1 MTVSEPLRAAPLT
14 PFQKL
19 GFLFLV
25 VFLFLVHARIMD
37 RFWYLHVPILT
48 YWLAVA
54 AAILTGGV
62 PRVFSSRAGV
72 FLVGMVAWMM
82 VATPF
87 SYWKGGSFETMKGMA
102 KSFLMYVVIVGLTY
116 TCRQCRQLMHT
127 MAYAATVLAIWTL
140 LVGETK
146 EGRIFL
152 PYSRYANP
160 NEMGLMMVIGLAFW
174 WYIASDPGLRPLR
187 RGLAV
192 AGVAPILGVLAR
204 TGSRT
209 AFIALAVLIVQL
221 FIKASLTGKIKVG
234 MVAVLTVVLAAA
246 FLPGHLRERYFTLFS
261 LGDVEEYGEPS
272 SEQEQRTEDLATSS
286 AQARWFLLMES
297 VRITLE
303 HPLLGAGP
311 GMFPVAQD
319 ADASRRGERGMWG
332 GTHNTYTELSSEN
345 GLPALFLYLASL
357 VCCFKLIRSLGKRGR
372 EAGSLLGADLA
383 HASFCLRVALVAY
396 SVGAFLTHLAYHMYF
411 PVMAGLTVA
420 WGLAAPAE
428 LTQAV
433 AGAESDAGGRAPA
446 RPPGAA
452 FNGDRRPWRRPAFA
466 RQSSLKNSPR

>member
-1 MTVSEPLRAAPLT
+1 MTLAEPLRAAPLT
-14 PFQKL
+14 PFQKI

-54 AAILTGGV
+54 AAVLTGGV
-62 PRVFSSRAGV
+62 LRVFSSRVGV

-102 KSFLMYVVIVGLTY
+102 KSFLMYVLIVGLTY
-116 TCRQCRQLMHT
+116 TCRQCRRLMHT
-127 MAYAATVLAIWTL
+127 LAYSVTALAIWTL
-140 LVGETK
+140 LLGETK
-146 EGRIFL
+146 EGRIYL
-152 PYSRYANP
+152 PYGRYANP
-160 NEMGLMMVIGLAFW
+160 NEMGLVMVIGLAFW
-174 WYIASDPGLRPLR
+174 WYIASDPNLHPLR

-192 AGVAPILGVLAR
+192 AGVAPMLAVLTR

-209 AFIALAVLIVQL
+209 ALIALAVLIVQL

-234 MVAVLTVVLAAA
+234 LAAMLTVALAAA
-246 FLPGHLRERYFTLFS
+246 FLPGHLKERYFILFS
-261 LGDVEEYGEPS
+261 PGDSQEYSEPS
-272 SEQEQRTEDLATSS
+272 SEQEQRTEDVATGS
-286 AQARWFLLMES
+286 AQARWALLMKS
-297 VRITLE
+297 VRITVE
-303 HPLLGAGP
+303 HPLLGVGP

-319 ADASRRGERGMWG
+319 VDASLQGGPGMWR
-332 GTHNTYTELSSEN
+332 GTHNTYTQLSSEN

-357 VCCFKLIRSLGKRGR
+357 LCCLRLIRSLGKRGR
-372 EAGSLLGADLA
+372 EAGGVLGADVA
-383 HASFCLRVALVAY
+383 HASFCLRVALLAY
-396 SVGAFLTHLAYHMYF
+396 SVGAFVTHLAYDMYY
-411 PVMAGLTVA
+411 PVLAGLTVA
-420 WGLAAPAE
+420 WGLAAPAG
-428 LTQAV
+428 LSQAV

-452 FNGDRRPWRRPAFA
+452 VNGYRPPWRRPAFA
-466 RQSSLKNSPR
+466 RQSSLKNLPR

>member
-1 MTVSEPLRAAPLT
+1 MTLAEPLRAAPLN
-14 PFQKL
+14 PFQKI

-54 AAILTGGV
+54 AAVLTGGV
-62 PRVFSSRAGV
+62 LRVFSSRVGV

-87 SYWKGGSFETMKGMA
+87 SYWKGGSFETMKGLA

-116 TCRQCRQLMHT
+116 TCHQCRRLMHT
-127 MAYAATVLAIWTL
+127 MAYSVTALAIWTL
-140 LVGETK
+140 LLGETK
-146 EGRIFL
+146 EGRLYL
-152 PYSRYANP
+152 PYSRFANP
-160 NEMGLMMVIGLAFW
+160 NEIGLMMVIGLAFW

-192 AGVAPILGVLAR
+192 AGVAPVLGVLVR
-204 TGSRT
+204 TGSR
-209 AFIALAVLIVQL
+209 AALIALAVLIVQL

-234 MVAVLTVVLAAA
+234 LVAMLTVVLAAV
-246 FLPGHLRERYFTLFS
+246 FLPGHLKERYFTLFS
-261 LGDVEEYGEPS
+261 PGSLDEYDEPTT
-272 SEQEQRTEDLATSS
+272 EQEQRMEERAVGS
-286 AQARWFLLMES
+286 AYARWALLAEG

-303 HPLLGAGP
+303 HPLLGVGP

-319 ADASRRGERGMWG
+319 ADASRRGERGMWR

-345 GLPALFLYLASL
+345 GLPALFFYLASL
-357 VCCFKLIRSLGKRGR
+357 VCCFKLMRSLGKLSR
-372 EAGSLLGADLA
+372 EASGVLGADVA

-396 SVGAFLTHLAYHMYF
+396 SVGAFLTDFAYHMYF

-433 AGAESDAGGRAPA
+433 AGAESDVGGRAPA
-446 RPPGAA
+446 RPSGAA

>member
-14 PFQKL
+14 PFQKI

-37 RFWYLHVPILT
+37 LFWYLHVPILT

-54 AAILTGGV
+54 AAILTGGML
-62 PRVFSSRAGV
+62 RVFSSRVGV
-72 FLVGMVAWMM
+72 FLVGMVAWML

-87 SYWKGGSFETMKGMA
+87 SYWKGGSFETMKGMT

-116 TCRQCRQLMHT
+116 TCRQCRRLMHA
-127 MAYAATVLAIWTL
+127 MAYALTTLAIWTL
-140 LVGETK
+140 IFGQAR
-146 EGRIFL
+146 EGRL
-152 PYSRYANP
+152 ALQSSRYANP
-160 NEMGLMMVIGLAFW
+160 NEMGLVMVIGLAFW
-174 WYIASDPGLRPLR
+174 WYIASDPTLRPLR
-187 RGLAV
+187 RGLAL
-192 AGVAPILGVLAR
+192 AGVAPILVVLAR

-209 AFIALAVLIVQL
+209 ALIAMMVLVAQL
-221 FIKASLTGKIKVG
+221 FIQASLTGKIKVG
-234 MVAVLTVVLAAA
+234 FVAMLTVVLAAA
-246 FLPGHLRERYFTLFS
+246 FLPGYLRERYFTLFNP
-261 LGDVEEYGEPS
+261 GEVEEYGEPS

-311 GMFPVAQD
+311 GMFPVAQE
-319 ADASRRGERGMWG
+319 ADASKRGERGMWR

-345 GLPALFLYLASL
+345 GLPALFFYLASL
-357 VCCFKLIRSLGKRGR
+357 VCCFKLMRSLGKLGR
-372 EAGSLLGADLA
+372 EAGSALGANVA

-396 SVGAFLTHLAYHMYF
+396 SVGAFVTHLAYDMYY
-411 PVMAGLTVA
+411 PVLAGLTVA
-420 WGLAAPAE
+420 WGLAASPE

-433 AGAESDAGGRAPA
+433 EGAESDAGGRAPA
-446 RPPGAA
+446 RPPGAVV
-452 FNGDRRPWRRPAFA
+452 GGGRPPWKRPAFA